1 MKRFIVL
8 AAVFGSF
15 AVTATGCF
23 KKCSSCPTGYYLAV
37 DNPKSNECVCC
48 PNGTVYGNN
57 GYCY

>member
-8 AAVFGSF
+8 ATVLGAF

-37 DNPKSNECVCC
+37 DNAKANECVCC
-48 PNGTVYGNN
+48 PNGTIYGND
-57 GYCY
+57 GDCY